1 MHLGTIE
8 TLRRQHDPAASSDRT
23 LIRLFEE
30 DHLEP
35 VSIEA
40 DLVCRQL
47 LRLATRFCGLALRYR
62 MAAIPKGRVGCMI
75 LRQIH
80 RWHHQSKAVWEVSQL
95 SRARAVV
102 TEADEKINDL
112 WLRQDLMLN
121 AWAEPQSLPYV
132 SKVRSLS
139 QRACL
144 LTMYWYK
151 HKL

>member
-1 MHLGTIE
+1 MTTRQCISELSKPCVVNTIQ
-8 TLRRQHDPAASSDRT
+8 LP
-23 LIRLFEE
+23 RLVEE

-35 VSIEA
+35 VSIAA

-47 LRLATRFCGLALRYR
+47 LGLVTRFCGLALRHR

-80 RWHHQSKAVWEVSQL
+80 RWHYQSQAVWEVSQL

-102 TEADEKINDL
+102 TEADEKVDDL
-112 WLRQDLMLN
+112 WLRQDLVLD
-121 AWAEPQSLPYV
+121 AWAEAQSLPCV
-132 SKVRSLS
+132 SKVRLLFQKAGS
-139 QRACL
+139 

-151 HKL
+151 HRL